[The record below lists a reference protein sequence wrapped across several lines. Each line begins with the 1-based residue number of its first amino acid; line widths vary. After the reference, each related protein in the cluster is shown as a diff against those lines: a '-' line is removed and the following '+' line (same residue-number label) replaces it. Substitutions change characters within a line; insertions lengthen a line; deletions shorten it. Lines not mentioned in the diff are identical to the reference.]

1 MQNDVEIFETRRD
14 FNKLFHGL
22 FTCFSCGAL
31 TPNPYVCSVCG
42 TQANQ
47 FFADTFNFIIKS
59 ETDEVQRIF
68 KPIEKVENMKEEEQC
83 LNKIYL
89 MSNYRKKKKS

>member
-1 MQNDVEIFETRRD
+1 MRKIEIFETRRD

-22 FTCFSCGAL
+22 FICFNCDAL
-31 TPNPYVCSVCG
+31 TPNPYVCTVCG

-68 KPIEKVENMKEEEQC
+68 KPIEVFRQGDEAK
-83 LNKIYL
+83 L
-89 MSNYRKKKKS
+89 

>member
-59 ETDEVQRIF
+59 ETNEIQRIF
-68 KPIEKVENMKEEEQC
+68 KPIEIIEEEQQC
-83 LNKIYL
+83 QNKIYL
-89 MSNYRKKKKS
+89 MSNYRKKKKN

>member
-1 MQNDVEIFETRRD
+1 MQNDVEIFESRRD

-31 TPNPYVCSVCG
+31 TSNPYVCSVCG

-68 KPIEKVENMKEEEQC
+68 KPIELEE
-83 LNKIYL
+83 
-89 MSNYRKKKKS
+89 